1 MLHRT
6 LRRPLAAVLATV
18 AAIGLSACGDADQ
31 PAADSGTSPA
41 TPTKVSLALDWTP
54 NTNHIGVYVAEEL
67 GYYDRAGI
75 DLKVLPYAET
85 APETLIAS
93 GKADF
98 GFSYQAGIAYARA
111 AGQDVRQIFA
121 NTQRGQYAIGV
132 RDDSNVQS
140 PKDLDGKTYAGF
152 GTPDEGPEL
161 KTVIQNDGG
170 KGIFK
175 TVALNTSAYEAV
187 YNGRADFAISVQTWD
202 GIEAKLSHKPVRYFK
217 LTDYGF
223 PEQYSTAIASSDAY
237 LKANADVT
245 KRFLAATQKGYS
257 YAADKPAE
265 AAKLLIKANPQTLKN
280 TQLVNESAQVLAD
293 DGYLRAPGKAVGE
306 ISADV
311 WDNYGAFLVKH
322 KLLSGKDGKPLAA
335 APDWSEF
342 FTNDYLP
349 AS

>member
-6 LRRPLAAVLATV
+6 LRRPLTAALLTV
-18 AAIGLSACGDADQ
+18 AAIGLSACGSSDQSADSSTTP
-31 PAADSGTSPA
+31 PAA
-41 TPTKVSLALDWTP
+41 TPVSLALDWTP
-54 NTNHIGVYVAEEL
+54 NTNHIGVYVAQEL
-67 GYYDRAGI
+67 GYYKQAGI

-85 APETLIAS
+85 APETLISS

-111 AGQDVRQIFA
+111 AGQDVRQVFA
-121 NTQRGQYAIGV
+121 NTQKGQYAIGV
-132 RDDSNVQS
+132 RADGDVQS
-140 PKDLDGKTYAGF
+140 PKDLDGKIYAGF

-170 KGIFK
+170 KGTFK

-202 GIEAKLSHKPVRYFK
+202 GIEAKLRDKPVRYFK

-237 LKANADVT
+237 LQGNGAIT
-245 KRFLAATQKGYS
+245 KGFLAATQRGYT
-257 YAADKPAE
+257 YAADHPAE

-280 TQLVNESAQVLAD
+280 TQLVNESAKVLAD

-306 ISADV
+306 ISPDV
-311 WDNYGAFLVKH
+311 WDKYGAFLVSH
-322 KLLSGKDGKPLAA
+322 KLLTGKDGKPLAA
-335 APDWSEF
+335 APDWSEY